1 MAKKRWHLAYLYAW
15 ATFFP
20 NMFHNVSSRLIMGQ
34 LVFGSCTK
42 AFSLFIKAVVDEV
55 LFMVF
60 SWFVK
65 IEVAK
70 TLIEKKTIDN
80 SKTQHNIICRMNTNC
95 HNNRNNNKGNITSCI
110 NNYVLS
116 KMTIFLHSKT
126 NL

>member
-1 MAKKRWHLAYLYAW
+1 MAKKRWHLTYLYAW
-15 ATFFP
+15 ATFFS
-20 NMFHNVSSRLIMGQ
+20 NMFHNVFSRLIMGP

-42 AFSLFIKAVVDEV
+42 AFSLSIKAVVDEV

-70 TLIEKKTIDN
+70 TLIKK
-80 SKTQHNIICRMNTNC
+80 K
-95 HNNRNNNKGNITSCI
+95 
-110 NNYVLS
+110 
-116 KMTIFLHSKT
+116 